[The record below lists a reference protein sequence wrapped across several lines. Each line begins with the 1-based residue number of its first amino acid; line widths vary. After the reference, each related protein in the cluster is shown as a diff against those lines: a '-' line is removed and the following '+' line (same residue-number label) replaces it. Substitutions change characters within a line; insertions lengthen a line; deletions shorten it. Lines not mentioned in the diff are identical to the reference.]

1 MFDSKRAAFALMLFL
16 TSALHAQTKCSP
28 LPEGTTCDRYH
39 YHVSVW
45 NIESHTYDDIA
56 ATRQFV
62 SAASC
67 DKARGAAVRE
77 NALLAD
83 FMRTTKIDT
92 SMVPNR
98 FGDCHCDRTEEAS
111 STGFLNAKTRAAQL
125 RAQQD
130 AAWSLRERL
139 LGQDV
144 PGVTDR
150 MNSLFGHPPASD
162 QFLRETMPPR
172 PPATTAVRAPATL
185 LDSTIGSQAATPA
198 IAASLS
204 LVPVPAPAQSPVV
217 PLQTQPAAAKP
228 PAQAPDAQPPATP
241 PPAPPPGSPDPH
253 PPLVTP
259 RNQ

>member
-1 MFDSKRAAFALMLFL
+1 MFSLRRAAFALTLFL
-16 TSALHAQTKCSP
+16 TAALHAQTKCPP
-28 LPEGTTCDRYH
+28 LPEGTTCDHYH

-45 NIESHTYDDIA
+45 NIESHTYEDIA
-56 ATRQFV
+56 TTRQFV
-62 SAASC
+62 SAAAC
-67 DKARGAAVRE
+67 DKTRSAALRE
-77 NALLAD
+77 NAALAD
-83 FMRTTKIDT
+83 FIRTTKIDT

-144 PGVTDR
+144 PGVADQL
-150 MNSLFGHPPASD
+150 NSLFGHPPVSD
-162 QFLRETMPPR
+162 RFLRETMPPR
-172 PPATTAVRAPATL
+172 PPATTSVRAPATL
-185 LDSTIGSQAATPA
+185 LDSTIGSQTATPP

-204 LVPVPAPAQSPVV
+204 LVPVPVPAPSPVV
-217 PLQTQPAAAKP
+217 PQQTPSAAAKP
-228 PAQAPDAQPPATP
+228 PAQTPDVQPPTP
-241 PPAPPPGSPDPH
+241 PPAVPPAV
-253 PPLVTP
+253 VTP

>member
-1 MFDSKRAAFALMLFL
+1 MFDTKTAAFALTLFL
-16 TSALHAQTKCSP
+16 TVTLHAQTKCPP

-39 YHVSVW
+39 YHVAVW
-45 NIESHTYDDIA
+45 SIESHTYEDIA
-56 ATRQFV
+56 ATRVFV
-62 SAASC
+62 SAAAC
-67 DKARGAAVRE
+67 DKARTVAVRE

-98 FGDCHCDRTEEAS
+98 FGDCHCDRTEDAS

-144 PGVTDR
+144 PGVPDR
-150 MNSLFGHPPASD
+150 LLSLFGHPPASD
-162 QFLRETMPPR
+162 RFLRETMPPR
-172 PPATTAVRAPATL
+172 PPATTAVRVPAAL
-185 LDSTIGSQAATPA
+185 LDSTIGSQTATPP

-204 LVPVPAPAQSPVV
+204 LVPVPVPAPSPVV
-217 PLQTQPAAAKP
+217 PQQAQPTAAKP
-228 PAQAPDAQPPATP
+228 PAPTPDVQ
-241 PPAPPPGSPDPH
+241 PPAPPPSV
-253 PPLVTP
+253 PPPVVEP

>member
-1 MFDSKRAAFALMLFL
+1 MFSLRRAAFVLTLFL
-16 TSALHAQTKCSP
+16 TAALHAQTKCPP
-28 LPEGTTCDRYH
+28 LPEGATCDHYH

-45 NIESHTYDDIA
+45 NIESHTYEDIA

-62 SAASC
+62 SAAAC
-67 DKARGAAVRE
+67 EKARGAAVRE
-77 NALLAD
+77 NAALAD
-83 FMRTTKIDT
+83 FIRTTKIDT

-139 LGQDV
+139 LGQEV
-144 PGVTDR
+144 PGVAGHL
-150 MNSLFGHPPASD
+150 NLLFGHPPASD
-162 QFLRETMPPR
+162 RFLRETMPPR
-172 PPATTAVRAPATL
+172 PAATTAVRAPATL
-185 LDSTIGSQAATPA
+185 LDSTIGSQTATPA

-204 LVPVPAPAQSPVV
+204 LVPVPVPAPSPVV
-217 PLQTQPAAAKP
+217 PQQTPPPAAKP
-228 PAQAPDAQPPATP
+228 PAQTPDVQ
-241 PPAPPPGSPDPH
+241 PPAPPPSV
-253 PPLVTP
+253 PPPVVTP